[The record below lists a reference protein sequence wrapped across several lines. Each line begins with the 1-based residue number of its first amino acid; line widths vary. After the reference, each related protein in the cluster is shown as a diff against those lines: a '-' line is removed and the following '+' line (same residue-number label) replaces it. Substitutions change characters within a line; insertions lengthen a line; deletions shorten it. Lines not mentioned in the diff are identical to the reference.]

1 MQKFCLTWKDYNN
14 IFNKEFDSLRKT
26 GDFFDVTLA
35 CEDHEISAHKLVLSA
50 SSEFFKAL
58 LRKHKHDHPLIY
70 LKGVRFQ
77 DLQSILDFIYTG
89 ETEVS
94 EGNLETLLAT
104 GGELRIKGLT
114 EGQGDGESDGSTT
127 NMVVKQ
133 YTTGSPPKP
142 KAKKQR
148 VMTNNSIRKVGGPTT
163 GYVQMTGTNS
173 QQMMEIKSEDGTIND
188 QIDISRWAQSP
199 GETDGR
205 FLSNEPVAH
214 TEVVAAGQAT
224 QPATTTT
231 YKYTQGGQTQTQAQ
245 AQSQVALSNECEL
258 NRQVS
263 ELMVSSYD
271 PVLGKTIW
279 QCAQCHYSSKLR
291 YTVKEHVE
299 THISG
304 FSHQCPMCTKT
315 CKTRNAL
322 RVHTIRKHSA
332 AKQPA
337 QIQQQQAIAI
347 TTQHSTAVT
356 LSAPVV
362 PLSLPLPLTTTQLT
376 LPQHPHPQAPQ
387 SQAHQVQVRQLV
399 QVQAHTQQHHMTSPG
414 HQASPHHQDQT
425 L

>member
-1 MQKFCLTWKDYNN
+1 MNTTQKFCLTWKDYNN
-14 IFNKEFDSLRKT
+14 IFNKEFDGLRKT

-94 EGNLETLLAT
+94 EANLETLLAT

-114 EGQGDGESDGSTT
+114 EGQGDVEGCDGSTT

-133 YTTGSPPKP
+133 FTSGSPPKP

-148 VMTNNSIRKVGGPTT
+148 VMNNTIRKIGGPTT
-163 GYVQMTGTNS
+163 GYVQMTSANS

-214 TEVVAAGQAT
+214 TEVVAAGQQTA
-224 QPATTTT
+224 QPTTTF
-231 YKYTQGGQTQTQAQ
+231 KYTTQAQ
-245 AQSQVALSNECEL
+245 TQSQQVALSNECEL

-332 AKQPA
+332 AKQQAAP
-337 QIQQQQAIAI
+337 QQQTIAI
-347 TTQHSTAVT
+347 TTQHSAAVT
-356 LSAPVV
+356 VSPAPVV
-362 PLSLPLPLTTTQLT
+362 PLALPLPLNTTQLS
-376 LPQHPHPQAPQ
+376 LPQHPHPQAPPQ

-399 QVQAHTQQHHMTSPG
+399 QVQAHTQQHHITSPG